1 MGARLFLIRKYI
13 FTSGSKVVS
22 VFALLSVLSI
32 ALGVSILI
40 IVTGIMN
47 GFQSELKRR
56 ILILQ
61 PHLHITHPMGV
72 PFRDVDK
79 VLKELRG
86 MGIDPSPAILTKV
99 IVRQGNALDGVVLRS
114 QDLQHIHRE
123 LKDYMV
129 MGKIDTGA
137 IIGASLASRLG
148 VDPGFTIEI
157 VSLRQT
163 PFGPQMVPYKVKVV
177 GVFETGLMM
186 HDDQT
191 IIVDIN
197 TGRKIMGLKED
208 ETPLIF
214 GYVPNPYEAGKYC
227 REVVKHNYGCTSWQS
242 INRTLFTALKM
253 ERLAISLSF
262 ALILIISAIN
272 VVVSITMLTLE
283 KRWEIG
289 LMKALGFTKWD
300 VTSVFTGVGG
310 ILGIL
315 GALLGSVFGWAIS
328 YVTDTYRLVKIPADV
343 YMIDY
348 VPIKPQV
355 SDWIVIMVLTL
366 VISLLAAYIP
376 AVIAARLKPVD
387 ALRKVV

>member
-1 MGARLFLIRKYI
+1 VGAHLFLIRKYI
-13 FTSGSKVVS
+13 FTSGSRVVS

-32 ALGVSILI
+32 SLGVAILI

-61 PHLHITHPMGV
+61 PHLHITHPMGI
-72 PFRDVDK
+72 PFRNVEE
-79 VLKELRG
+79 VIEELESL
-86 MGIDPSPAILTKV
+86 GIDASPAILGKV
-99 IVRQGNALDGVVLRS
+99 IVYQGNTIDGVVIRA
-114 QDLQHIHRE
+114 QDLEHVRKE

-129 MGKIDTGA
+129 RGKVDKGA
-137 IIGASLASRLG
+137 MVGMSLASRLG
-148 VDPGFTIEI
+148 VDPGMNLEL

-177 GVFETGLMM
+177 GIFETGLMM

-191 IIVDIN
+191 VILDLEN
-197 TGRKIMGLKED
+197 GRRLFGLKDD

-214 GYVPNPYEAGKYC
+214 GYVPDPYKANEYC
-227 REVVKHNYGCTSWQS
+227 KKVFQRNYGCTSWQN
-242 INRTLFTALKM
+242 INRTLFSALRM
-253 ERLAISLSF
+253 ERLAITLSF
-262 ALILIISAIN
+262 ALILLISAIN

-300 VTSVFTGVGG
+300 ITTVFTGVGG
-310 ILGIL
+310 ILGLL
-315 GALLGSVFGWAIS
+315 GAIVGSIFGWGIS
-328 YVTDTYRLVKIPADV
+328 YITDTYKLVKLPADV

-348 VPIKPQV
+348 VPIKPQIG
-355 SDWIVIMVLTL
+355 DWVVVLILTFI
-366 VISLLAAYIP
+366 ISLLAAFIP
-376 AVIAARLKPVD
+376 SVIAARLKPVD

>member
-1 MGARLFLIRKYI
+1 MGAHLFLIRKYI
-13 FTSGSKVVS
+13 FTSGSRIVS

-61 PHLHITHPMGV
+61 PHLHITHPLGV
-72 PFRDVDK
+72 PFRNVEDVM
-79 VLKELRG
+79 KELRSL
-86 MGIDPSPAILTKV
+86 GIDPSPAILTKV
-99 IVRQGNALDGVVLRS
+99 IVREGNSLDGVVLRA
-114 QDLQHIHRE
+114 QDVKHIERE

-129 MGKIDTGA
+129 LGE
-137 IIGASLASRLG
+137 IGDGVLIGTSLASRLG
-148 VDPGFTIEI
+148 VDPGMDVEI

-163 PFGPQMVPYKVKVV
+163 PFGPQMVPRKVKVS
-177 GVFETGLMM
+177 GIFETGLMM

-191 IIVDIN
+191 VIMDIREA
-197 TGRKIMGLKED
+197 RKIVGLKDD

-214 GYVPNPYEAGKYC
+214 GYVPNPYNAGKYC
-227 REVVKHNYGCTSWQS
+227 KKVAKLNYGCTSWQT
-242 INRTLFTALKM
+242 INRTLFAALKM

-262 ALILIISAIN
+262 ALILLISAIN

-289 LMKALGFTKWD
+289 LMKALGFTRWD
-300 VTSVFTGVGG
+300 ITSVFTGVGG
-310 ILGIL
+310 ILGVF
-315 GALLGSVFGWAIS
+315 GAALGSVFGWGVS
-328 YVTDTYRLVKIPADV
+328 YVADTYKLVKIPADV

-355 SDWIVIMVLTL
+355 LDWIIILLLTL
-366 VISLLAAYIP
+366 VISLVAAYIP
-376 AVIAARLKPVD
+376 SVMAARLKTVD
-387 ALRKVV
+387 ALRKVI

>member
-114 QDLQHIHRE
+114 QDLQHIRRE

>member
-22 VFALLSVLSI
+22 IFALLSVLSI

-61 PHLHITHPMGV
+61 PHLHITHPMGI
-72 PFRDVDK
+72 PFRDVDG
-79 VLKELRG
+79 VMKELKG
-86 MGIDPSPAILTKV
+86 LGIDPSPAILTKV
-99 IVRQGNALDGVVLRS
+99 IVRQGNTLDGVVLRS
-114 QDLQHIHRE
+114 QDLQHIRRE

-137 IIGASLASRLG
+137 IIGTSLASRLG

-197 TGRKIMGLKED
+197 TGRKIMGLKDD

>member
-1 MGARLFLIRKYI
+1 MIAHLFLIRKYI
-13 FTSGSKVVS
+13 LTSGSRVVS

-32 ALGVSILI
+32 AMGVSILI

-61 PHLHITHPMGV
+61 PHLHITHPLGV
-72 PFRDVDK
+72 PFRDLDNVMED
-79 VLKELRG
+79 LKSI
-86 MGIDPSPAILTKV
+86 GIDPSPAILTKV
-99 IVRQGNALDGVVLRS
+99 IVRQGNTLDGVVLRA
-114 QDLQHIHRE
+114 QDLSHIKRE
-123 LKDYMV
+123 LKGYMV
-129 MGKIDTGA
+129 MGKIGKGA
-137 IIGASLASRLG
+137 LIGTSLASRLG
-148 VDPGFTIEI
+148 VDPGSTVEI

-191 IIVDIN
+191 VIVDIE
-197 TGRKIMGLKED
+197 TGRRIMGLGKD

-214 GYVPNPYEAGKYC
+214 GYVKDPYKAGKYC
-227 REVVKHNYGCTSWQS
+227 REVVKHNYGCTSWQA

-289 LMKALGFTKWD
+289 LMKALGFTRWD
-300 VTSVFTGVGG
+300 ITSVFTGVGG
-310 ILGIL
+310 ILGVL
-315 GALLGSVFGWAIS
+315 GALIGSAFGWGIAHI
-328 YVTDTYRLVKIPADV
+328 TDTYKLVKIPADV

-348 VPIKPQV
+348 VPVKPQV
-355 SDWIVIMVLTL
+355 GDWIVILLLTL
-366 VISLLAAYIP
+366 VISLLAAFIP
-376 AVIAARLKPVD
+376 SISAARLKPVD